1 MSVMLNFAMFP
12 TDKGESVGPYVSRS
26 LEVVDGSGVDYRFG
40 PMGTAIE
47 ADDWDQAL
55 DVVKQCF
62 EKMQG
67 DCARIYC
74 TISIDYRRGPTGR
87 LTSKIESV
95 ERRVDRKLKK

>member
-12 TDKGESVGPYVSRS
+12 TDKGESVSPYVSRS
-26 LEVVDGSGVDYRFG
+26 LEVVDGSGLDYRFG

-55 DVVKQCF
+55 GVVKQCF
-62 EKMQG
+62 EKMQA

-87 LTSKIESV
+87 MTSKIESV
-95 ERRVDRKLKK
+95 EGRLDRKLKK

>member
-12 TDKGESVGPYVSRS
+12 TDKGESVSPYVSRV
-26 LEVVDGSGVDYRFG
+26 LEVVDGSGLDYRLG

-55 DVVKQCF
+55 GVVKQCF
-62 EKMQG
+62 EKMQS

-74 TISIDYRRGPTGR
+74 TINIG
-87 LTSKIESV
+87 IEK
-95 ERRVDRKLKK
+95 R